1 MNPVYTG
8 VGIRCFKLLD
18 LSLITKELKQSVTIS
33 NLNSR
38 RLARVI
44 SRDRL
49 KRLSDSLY
57 TSKIRYGIQLFGKV
71 RLSESDPTD
80 GLMECL
86 QIAQNRFARF
96 MHGSTLT
103 DRINNQIIYQEV
115 DILSVNQLNAQ
126 TKLLEVWKASQDPK
140 YSTQWEKRS
149 DHQKRSGLKTSNK
162 PELITNGKSRI
173 QENTFYNDAAH
184 LWNAVSKSIE
194 DCKTVSAAKS
204 R

>member
-33 NLNSR
+33 NLNSRLFMLR

-126 TKLLEVWKASQDPK
+126 TKLLEWMHNFRLLFYIYIAYMQHCMLIHRLTNWKS
-140 YSTQWEKRS
+140 
-149 DHQKRSGLKTSNK
+149 
-162 PELITNGKSRI
+162 
-173 QENTFYNDAAH
+173 
-184 LWNAVSKSIE
+184 
-194 DCKTVSAAKS
+194 
-204 R
+204 